1 MEEIKLASV
10 KFKSAGKIYYFST
23 NLKLKK
29 DDRVVVETA
38 RGLELGEISQE
49 LKDISEFNL
58 DTELKKIVRKAT
70 KKDIENYQKNVKD
83 AKQALVTC
91 KEIVSRYDV
100 NMQLT
105 NCEYTLDKAK
115 VIFMYTSDDRVD
127 FRELLKELAV
137 VFKCRIE
144 LRQIGP
150 RDKAKVIGGIGTC
163 GLPLCCSTLLGEF
176 NGVSINMAKNQMLA
190 INIEKISGACGRLM
204 CCLKYEDEIYSLEK
218 ERFPKIGS
226 RVKYQDKDVKVTG
239 LNVIND
245 LVKIETNNGIVFV
258 GLDEIKFD
266 KIIMQERK
274 MENQEVINYLLA
286 HNDLKIIQRKDMF
299 NFSLDT
305 VLLSQFCTINKDVK
319 NIVDFGTNNAAIP
332 LLLSKRTPKKIIGIE
347 IQDEAVDLA
356 RRNVE
361 MNDLNDQ
368 IEVVHGDIKDVIKE
382 LPKAQLIV
390 CNPPFF
396 KVGENSN
403 LNDNEYLTIA
413 RHEIKIDLEG
423 IISAAAYLLDNKGRF
438 AIVHRP
444 DRMIDILNIMQK
456 YDVEPKR
463 IRFVYPKMNRD
474 SHVLLVEGMY
484 KGKKGL
490 KIEPPLY
497 AHNDDGSYSNE
508 VRRMFGEK
516 IDE

>member
-115 VIFMYTSDDRVD
+115 VIFMYASDDRVD

-226 RVKYQDKDVKVTG
+226 HVKYQDKDVKVIG

-266 KIIMQERK
+266 K
-274 MENQEVINYLLA
+274 
-286 HNDLKIIQRKDMF
+286 
-299 NFSLDT
+299 
-305 VLLSQFCTINKDVK
+305 
-319 NIVDFGTNNAAIP
+319 NNHA
-332 LLLSKRTPKKIIGIE
+332 
-347 IQDEAVDLA
+347 
-356 RRNVE
+356 
-361 MNDLNDQ
+361 
-368 IEVVHGDIKDVIKE
+368 
-382 LPKAQLIV
+382 
-390 CNPPFF
+390 
-396 KVGENSN
+396 
-403 LNDNEYLTIA
+403 
-413 RHEIKIDLEG
+413 
-423 IISAAAYLLDNKGRF
+423 
-438 AIVHRP
+438 
-444 DRMIDILNIMQK
+444 
-456 YDVEPKR
+456 
-463 IRFVYPKMNRD
+463 
-474 SHVLLVEGMY
+474 
-484 KGKKGL
+484 GKKNG
-490 KIEPPLY
+490 KPRS
-497 AHNDDGSYSNE
+497 H
-508 VRRMFGEK
+508 
-516 IDE
+516 

>member
-266 KIIMQERK
+266 K
-274 MENQEVINYLLA
+274 
-286 HNDLKIIQRKDMF
+286 
-299 NFSLDT
+299 
-305 VLLSQFCTINKDVK
+305 
-319 NIVDFGTNNAAIP
+319 NNHA
-332 LLLSKRTPKKIIGIE
+332 
-347 IQDEAVDLA
+347 
-356 RRNVE
+356 
-361 MNDLNDQ
+361 
-368 IEVVHGDIKDVIKE
+368 
-382 LPKAQLIV
+382 
-390 CNPPFF
+390 
-396 KVGENSN
+396 
-403 LNDNEYLTIA
+403 
-413 RHEIKIDLEG
+413 
-423 IISAAAYLLDNKGRF
+423 
-438 AIVHRP
+438 
-444 DRMIDILNIMQK
+444 
-456 YDVEPKR
+456 
-463 IRFVYPKMNRD
+463 
-474 SHVLLVEGMY
+474 
-484 KGKKGL
+484 GKK
-490 KIEPPLY
+490 
-497 AHNDDGSYSNE
+497 NE
-508 VRRMFGEK
+508 KPRSH
-516 IDE
+516 

>member
-10 KFKSAGKIYYFST
+10 KFKSAGKIYYFFT

-29 DDRVVVETA
+29 DERVVVETA

-258 GLDEIKFD
+258 GLEEIKFD
-266 KIIMQERK
+266 K
-274 MENQEVINYLLA
+274 
-286 HNDLKIIQRKDMF
+286 
-299 NFSLDT
+299 
-305 VLLSQFCTINKDVK
+305 
-319 NIVDFGTNNAAIP
+319 NNHA
-332 LLLSKRTPKKIIGIE
+332 
-347 IQDEAVDLA
+347 
-356 RRNVE
+356 
-361 MNDLNDQ
+361 
-368 IEVVHGDIKDVIKE
+368 
-382 LPKAQLIV
+382 
-390 CNPPFF
+390 
-396 KVGENSN
+396 
-403 LNDNEYLTIA
+403 
-413 RHEIKIDLEG
+413 
-423 IISAAAYLLDNKGRF
+423 
-438 AIVHRP
+438 
-444 DRMIDILNIMQK
+444 
-456 YDVEPKR
+456 
-463 IRFVYPKMNRD
+463 
-474 SHVLLVEGMY
+474 
-484 KGKKGL
+484 GKKNG
-490 KIEPPLY
+490 KPRS
-497 AHNDDGSYSNE
+497 H
-508 VRRMFGEK
+508 
-516 IDE
+516 

>member
-218 ERFPKIGS
+218 ERFPKIES
-226 RVKYQDKDVKVTG
+226 HVKYQDKDVKVTG

-266 KIIMQERK
+266 K
-274 MENQEVINYLLA
+274 
-286 HNDLKIIQRKDMF
+286 
-299 NFSLDT
+299 
-305 VLLSQFCTINKDVK
+305 
-319 NIVDFGTNNAAIP
+319 NNHA
-332 LLLSKRTPKKIIGIE
+332 
-347 IQDEAVDLA
+347 
-356 RRNVE
+356 
-361 MNDLNDQ
+361 
-368 IEVVHGDIKDVIKE
+368 
-382 LPKAQLIV
+382 
-390 CNPPFF
+390 
-396 KVGENSN
+396 
-403 LNDNEYLTIA
+403 
-413 RHEIKIDLEG
+413 
-423 IISAAAYLLDNKGRF
+423 
-438 AIVHRP
+438 
-444 DRMIDILNIMQK
+444 
-456 YDVEPKR
+456 
-463 IRFVYPKMNRD
+463 
-474 SHVLLVEGMY
+474 
-484 KGKKGL
+484 GKKNG
-490 KIEPPLY
+490 KPRS
-497 AHNDDGSYSNE
+497 H
-508 VRRMFGEK
+508 
-516 IDE
+516 

>member
-1 MEEIKLASV
+1 MS
-10 KFKSAGKIYYFST
+10 
-23 NLKLKK
+23 
-29 DDRVVVETA
+29 
-38 RGLELGEISQE
+38 
-49 LKDISEFNL
+49 
-58 DTELKKIVRKAT
+58 KIVFLDVDGTLIDYEAKLPASAAKAV
-70 KKDIENYQKNVKD
+70 D
-83 AKQALVTC
+83 QARANGHKVYICTGC
-91 KEIVSRYDV
+91 SKAEILQRNLCD
-100 NMQLT
+100 
-105 NCEYTLDKAK
+105 LDG
-115 VIFMYTSDDRVD
+115 M
-127 FRELLKELAV
+127 
-137 VFKCRIE
+137 
-144 LRQIGP
+144 
-150 RDKAKVIGGIGTC
+150 IGGNGAYVEDNGHVVMHQ
-163 GLPLCCSTLLGEF
+163 GLS
-176 NGVSINMAKNQMLA
+176 
-190 INIEKISGACGRLM
+190 
-204 CCLKYEDEIYSLEK
+204 K
-218 ERFPKIGS
+218 E
-226 RVKYQDKDVKVTG
+226 
-239 LNVIND
+239 
-245 LVKIETNNGIVFV
+245 
-258 GLDEIKFD
+258 
-266 KIIMQERK
+266 
-274 MENQEVINYLLA
+274 
-286 HNDLKIIQRKDMF
+286 
-299 NFSLDT
+299 
-305 VLLSQFCTINKDVK
+305 DVK

-456 YDVEPKR
+456 YDIEPKR

>member
-70 KKDIENYQKNVKD
+70 KKDIENYQKNIKD

-266 KIIMQERK
+266 K
-274 MENQEVINYLLA
+274 
-286 HNDLKIIQRKDMF
+286 
-299 NFSLDT
+299 
-305 VLLSQFCTINKDVK
+305 
-319 NIVDFGTNNAAIP
+319 NNHA
-332 LLLSKRTPKKIIGIE
+332 
-347 IQDEAVDLA
+347 
-356 RRNVE
+356 
-361 MNDLNDQ
+361 
-368 IEVVHGDIKDVIKE
+368 
-382 LPKAQLIV
+382 
-390 CNPPFF
+390 
-396 KVGENSN
+396 
-403 LNDNEYLTIA
+403 
-413 RHEIKIDLEG
+413 
-423 IISAAAYLLDNKGRF
+423 
-438 AIVHRP
+438 
-444 DRMIDILNIMQK
+444 
-456 YDVEPKR
+456 
-463 IRFVYPKMNRD
+463 
-474 SHVLLVEGMY
+474 
-484 KGKKGL
+484 GKKNG
-490 KIEPPLY
+490 KPRS
-497 AHNDDGSYSNE
+497 H
-508 VRRMFGEK
+508 
-516 IDE
+516 

>member
-70 KKDIENYQKNVKD
+70 KKDIDNYQKNVKD

-150 RDKAKVIGGIGTC
+150 RDKAKVISGIGTC

-226 RVKYQDKDVKVTG
+226 HVKYQDKDVKVTG

-266 KIIMQERK
+266 K
-274 MENQEVINYLLA
+274 
-286 HNDLKIIQRKDMF
+286 
-299 NFSLDT
+299 
-305 VLLSQFCTINKDVK
+305 
-319 NIVDFGTNNAAIP
+319 NNHA
-332 LLLSKRTPKKIIGIE
+332 
-347 IQDEAVDLA
+347 
-356 RRNVE
+356 
-361 MNDLNDQ
+361 
-368 IEVVHGDIKDVIKE
+368 
-382 LPKAQLIV
+382 
-390 CNPPFF
+390 
-396 KVGENSN
+396 
-403 LNDNEYLTIA
+403 
-413 RHEIKIDLEG
+413 
-423 IISAAAYLLDNKGRF
+423 
-438 AIVHRP
+438 
-444 DRMIDILNIMQK
+444 
-456 YDVEPKR
+456 
-463 IRFVYPKMNRD
+463 
-474 SHVLLVEGMY
+474 
-484 KGKKGL
+484 GKKNG
-490 KIEPPLY
+490 KPRS
-497 AHNDDGSYSNE
+497 H
-508 VRRMFGEK
+508 
-516 IDE
+516 

>member
-58 DTELKKIVRKAT
+58 DTELKKNVR
-70 KKDIENYQKNVKD
+70 D

-226 RVKYQDKDVKVTG
+226 HVKYQDKDVKVTG

-266 KIIMQERK
+266 K
-274 MENQEVINYLLA
+274 
-286 HNDLKIIQRKDMF
+286 
-299 NFSLDT
+299 
-305 VLLSQFCTINKDVK
+305 
-319 NIVDFGTNNAAIP
+319 NNHA
-332 LLLSKRTPKKIIGIE
+332 
-347 IQDEAVDLA
+347 
-356 RRNVE
+356 
-361 MNDLNDQ
+361 
-368 IEVVHGDIKDVIKE
+368 
-382 LPKAQLIV
+382 
-390 CNPPFF
+390 
-396 KVGENSN
+396 
-403 LNDNEYLTIA
+403 
-413 RHEIKIDLEG
+413 
-423 IISAAAYLLDNKGRF
+423 
-438 AIVHRP
+438 
-444 DRMIDILNIMQK
+444 
-456 YDVEPKR
+456 
-463 IRFVYPKMNRD
+463 
-474 SHVLLVEGMY
+474 
-484 KGKKGL
+484 GKKNG
-490 KIEPPLY
+490 KPRS
-497 AHNDDGSYSNE
+497 H
-508 VRRMFGEK
+508 
-516 IDE
+516 

>member
-29 DDRVVVETA
+29 DERVVVETA

-226 RVKYQDKDVKVTG
+226 HVKYQDKDVKVIG

-266 KIIMQERK
+266 K
-274 MENQEVINYLLA
+274 
-286 HNDLKIIQRKDMF
+286 
-299 NFSLDT
+299 
-305 VLLSQFCTINKDVK
+305 
-319 NIVDFGTNNAAIP
+319 NNHA
-332 LLLSKRTPKKIIGIE
+332 
-347 IQDEAVDLA
+347 
-356 RRNVE
+356 
-361 MNDLNDQ
+361 
-368 IEVVHGDIKDVIKE
+368 
-382 LPKAQLIV
+382 
-390 CNPPFF
+390 
-396 KVGENSN
+396 
-403 LNDNEYLTIA
+403 
-413 RHEIKIDLEG
+413 
-423 IISAAAYLLDNKGRF
+423 
-438 AIVHRP
+438 
-444 DRMIDILNIMQK
+444 
-456 YDVEPKR
+456 
-463 IRFVYPKMNRD
+463 
-474 SHVLLVEGMY
+474 
-484 KGKKGL
+484 GKKNG
-490 KIEPPLY
+490 KPRS
-497 AHNDDGSYSNE
+497 H
-508 VRRMFGEK
+508 
-516 IDE
+516 

>member
-150 RDKAKVIGGIGTC
+150 RDKAKGIGGIGTC

-226 RVKYQDKDVKVTG
+226 HVKYQDKDVKVTG

-266 KIIMQERK
+266 K
-274 MENQEVINYLLA
+274 
-286 HNDLKIIQRKDMF
+286 
-299 NFSLDT
+299 
-305 VLLSQFCTINKDVK
+305 
-319 NIVDFGTNNAAIP
+319 NNHA
-332 LLLSKRTPKKIIGIE
+332 
-347 IQDEAVDLA
+347 
-356 RRNVE
+356 
-361 MNDLNDQ
+361 
-368 IEVVHGDIKDVIKE
+368 
-382 LPKAQLIV
+382 
-390 CNPPFF
+390 
-396 KVGENSN
+396 
-403 LNDNEYLTIA
+403 
-413 RHEIKIDLEG
+413 
-423 IISAAAYLLDNKGRF
+423 
-438 AIVHRP
+438 
-444 DRMIDILNIMQK
+444 
-456 YDVEPKR
+456 
-463 IRFVYPKMNRD
+463 
-474 SHVLLVEGMY
+474 
-484 KGKKGL
+484 GKKNG
-490 KIEPPLY
+490 KPRS
-497 AHNDDGSYSNE
+497 H
-508 VRRMFGEK
+508 
-516 IDE
+516 

>member
-70 KKDIENYQKNVKD
+70 KKDIDNYQKNVKD

-150 RDKAKVIGGIGTC
+150 RDKAKVISGIGTC

-266 KIIMQERK
+266 KP
-274 MENQEVINYLLA
+274 NQA
-286 HNDLKIIQRKDMF
+286 
-299 NFSLDT
+299 
-305 VLLSQFCTINKDVK
+305 
-319 NIVDFGTNNAAIP
+319 
-332 LLLSKRTPKKIIGIE
+332 
-347 IQDEAVDLA
+347 
-356 RRNVE
+356 
-361 MNDLNDQ
+361 
-368 IEVVHGDIKDVIKE
+368 
-382 LPKAQLIV
+382 
-390 CNPPFF
+390 
-396 KVGENSN
+396 
-403 LNDNEYLTIA
+403 
-413 RHEIKIDLEG
+413 
-423 IISAAAYLLDNKGRF
+423 
-438 AIVHRP
+438 
-444 DRMIDILNIMQK
+444 
-456 YDVEPKR
+456 
-463 IRFVYPKMNRD
+463 
-474 SHVLLVEGMY
+474 
-484 KGKKGL
+484 GKKNG
-490 KIEPPLY
+490 KPRS
-497 AHNDDGSYSNE
+497 H
-508 VRRMFGEK
+508 
-516 IDE
+516 

>member
-29 DDRVVVETA
+29 NDRVVVETA

-70 KKDIENYQKNVKD
+70 KKDIDNYQKNVKD

-150 RDKAKVIGGIGTC
+150 RDKAKVISGIGTC

-266 KIIMQERK
+266 K
-274 MENQEVINYLLA
+274 
-286 HNDLKIIQRKDMF
+286 
-299 NFSLDT
+299 
-305 VLLSQFCTINKDVK
+305 
-319 NIVDFGTNNAAIP
+319 NNHA
-332 LLLSKRTPKKIIGIE
+332 
-347 IQDEAVDLA
+347 
-356 RRNVE
+356 
-361 MNDLNDQ
+361 
-368 IEVVHGDIKDVIKE
+368 
-382 LPKAQLIV
+382 
-390 CNPPFF
+390 
-396 KVGENSN
+396 
-403 LNDNEYLTIA
+403 
-413 RHEIKIDLEG
+413 
-423 IISAAAYLLDNKGRF
+423 
-438 AIVHRP
+438 
-444 DRMIDILNIMQK
+444 
-456 YDVEPKR
+456 
-463 IRFVYPKMNRD
+463 
-474 SHVLLVEGMY
+474 
-484 KGKKGL
+484 GKKNG
-490 KIEPPLY
+490 KPRS
-497 AHNDDGSYSNE
+497 H
-508 VRRMFGEK
+508 
-516 IDE
+516 